1 RPGILQDTPFAT
13 VAMVTKHRNVQA
25 SGEYDFNNDH
35 DRAGWESEMERFIMK
50 RIATVLAAGALALFA
65 GSLVMLEASDQA
77 AAAFRR
83 SAPLR
88 FRAGM
93 STGGTTPHLS
103 VSTANVR
110 SARALW
116 WCYPRYGFRSPLGVV
131 HATNASQASRM
142 RMWMGGSGG

>member
-1 RPGILQDTPFAT
+1 
-13 VAMVTKHRNVQA
+13 MVTKHRNVQA
-25 SGEYDFNNDH
+25 SGEYNFNNDH

-50 RIATVLAAGALALFA
+50 RNATVLAAGALALFA

-77 AAAFRR
+77 AAAFRGGGGQR
-83 SAPLR
+83 SAPLP

-110 SARALW
+110 SARGPW
-116 WCYPRYGFRSPLGVV
+116 WCRPN
-131 HATNASQASRM
+131 HM
-142 RMWMGGSGG
+142 RRTPGCPY